1 MLIMHWLKTR
11 VRNQKFRRI
20 RAFTLLEALVTLSVS
35 CLIILLFTNTY
46 QDTVHAVRGQLFV
59 LQFENKLKHQQAQAI
74 TRAETRSLS
83 ATNHVVKMNDQVLET
98 PKETLFSDFNITFKE
113 NGNIKSIKAAK
124 IIITLPYEGD
134 KQIIYQLQL
143 GSGQYKKTTS

>member
-1 MLIMHWLKTR
+1 MLTMHWLKIK
-11 VRNQKFRRI
+11 VRNQKFQQI
-20 RAFTLLEALVTLSVS
+20 RAFTLLEAVVTLFVS

-46 QDTVHAVRGQLFV
+46 QDIVHALRGQLFV
-59 LQFENKLKHQQAQAI
+59 LQFESKLKYQQSQAI

-83 ATNHVVKMNDQVLET
+83 ATNHVVKINGQVLDT

-124 IIITLPYEGD
+124 IVITLPYEGN
-134 KQIIYQLQL
+134 KQLIYQLQL

>member
-11 VRNQKFRRI
+11 VRNQKFRQI

-74 TRAETRSLS
+74 TRSETRSLS

-113 NGNIKSIKAAK
+113 NGNIKSIKTAK
-124 IIITLPYEGD
+124 IIITLPYESN

>member
-11 VRNQKFRRI
+11 VRNQKFRQI
-20 RAFTLLEALVTLSVS
+20 RAFTLLESLVTLSVS

-46 QDTVHAVRGQLFV
+46 QDTLHAVRGQLFV
-59 LQFENKLKHQQAQAI
+59 LQFESKLKHQQAQAI

-83 ATNHVVKMNDQVLET
+83 ATDYVVKMNGQVLDT

-113 NGNIKSIKAAK
+113 NGNIKSIKSAK
-124 IIITLPYEGD
+124 IIITLPYEGN
-134 KQIIYQLQL
+134 KQVIYQLQL

>member
-1 MLIMHWLKTR
+1 MLIMHWLKPR
-11 VRNQKFRRI
+11 VRNQKFRQI
-20 RAFTLLEALVTLSVS
+20 RAFTLLESLVTLSVS

-46 QDTVHAVRGQLFV
+46 QDMLHRVRGQLYV

-83 ATNHVVKMNDQVLET
+83 ATNHVVKMNGQVLET

-113 NGNIKSIKAAK
+113 NGNIKSIKTAK
-124 IIITLPYEGD
+124 IVISLPYEWN
-134 KQIIYQLQL
+134 KQLIYQLLL

>member
-11 VRNQKFRRI
+11 VRNQKFRQI
-20 RAFTLLEALVTLSVS
+20 RAFTLLESLVTLSVS

-46 QDTVHAVRGQLFV
+46 QDTLHRVRGQLYV

-83 ATNHVVKMNDQVLET
+83 ATNHVVKMNGQVLET

-124 IIITLPYEGD
+124 IVITLPYEGD
-134 KQIIYQLQL
+134 KQLIYQLQL

>member
-11 VRNQKFRRI
+11 VRNQKFRQI

-46 QDTVHAVRGQLFV
+46 HDMLHRVRGQLYV

-83 ATNHVVKMNDQVLET
+83 ATNHVVKMNGQVLET

-113 NGNIKSIKAAK
+113 NGNIKSIKMAK
-124 IIITLPYEGD
+124 IIITLPYEGN
-134 KQIIYQLQL
+134 KQLIYQLQL